1 MILVFIL
8 FASYLLMVGMMIYR
22 FNKLKKEN
30 EELKNELT
38 QAYKTIDRLKYPS
51 SY

>member
-8 FASYLLMVGMMIYR
+8 FALYLLMVGLQIYR
-22 FNKLKKEN
+22 FNQLKKKN
-30 EELKNELT
+30 EELKKEIT